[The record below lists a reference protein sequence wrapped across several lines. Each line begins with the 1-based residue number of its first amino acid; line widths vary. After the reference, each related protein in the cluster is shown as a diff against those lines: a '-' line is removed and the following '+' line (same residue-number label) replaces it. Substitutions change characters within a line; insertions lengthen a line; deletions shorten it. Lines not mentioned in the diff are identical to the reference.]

1 MTEAYNKRLRYDPV
15 TGAYIVPAEL
25 GLLHYVVELLSPDR
39 CRPITRQVDERDALV
54 KLKTEG
60 NETLNELM
68 RLLKDETLWE
78 REKETFDRNPGLD
91 LPDLLHDLES
101 RASTLIKADLRSRF
115 LWERSYEPGHE
126 FYELW

>member
-1 MTEAYNKRLRYDPV
+1 MTKSSNKRLRYDPV

-54 KLKTEG
+54 KLKAEG
-60 NETLNELM
+60 NNTLNELM

-101 RASTLIKADLRSRF
+101 RASTL
-115 LWERSYEPGHE
+115 
-126 FYELW
+126 